1 MRKAIA
7 ILAVVVMIGGCAG
20 TFKWSDSAQTKL
32 NDITAWAETWIGGAL
47 DQAPVL
53 IAAAVA
59 IGGQNDK
66 TDMATE
72 ALKAAKL
79 ALAGWKAAVAV
90 GSTDTTEKYTALL
103 DAINK
108 VKATV
113 GEVKALV
120 DMAGTVEYSDPTL
133 WIGGLSGGTVNH
145 ISLLDMWW
153 TTAAIHSAN

>member
-90 GSTDTTEKYTALL
+90 GSTDTTEKYTSLL

-113 GEVKALV
+113 GEVKTLV
-120 DMAGTVEYSDPTL
+120 DMAGTIEYSDPTL
-133 WIGGLSGGTVNH
+133 WLGQLFDGTVSL
-145 ISLLDMWW
+145 ISLLDTLW
-153 TTAAIHSAN
+153 TIPATHSAN